1 MNLPHVIGDMALY
14 CDLDWRC
21 FFVGDIKLQHGSVE
35 RLRYER
41 SSKHTPELFGQSLKT
56 AVVSELASVVDMFA
70 VDVQAEN
77 TKNKSGGGGASLAV
91 FICLLKHDGHQTT
104 LRPRNRRCR
113 EWMEKLA
120 E

>member
-1 MNLPHVIGDMALY
+1 MG
-14 CDLDWRC
+14 
-21 FFVGDIKLQHGSVE
+21 QSE
-35 RLRYER
+35 RLRHER

-77 TKNKSGGGGASLAV
+77 TKNKSGGGASLAV
-91 FICLLKHDGHQTT
+91 FICLLKHDGRQTT

-113 EWMEKLA
+113 
-120 E
+120 